1 MTKKKKPIKPIEL
14 KDSPSSSRRGEITEN
29 DVKPVESFEEGLDRI
44 LKKFN
49 FPAETRRE
57 IFSQLNKLTERQS
70 KNGQR
75 STMILKPPSRSS

>member
-1 MTKKKKPIKPIEL
+1 MTKKKKPIAPLNTTKT
-14 KDSPSSSRRGEITEN
+14 SVSSQRGEITER
-29 DVKPVESFEEGLDRI
+29 DPQPVESFQEGLDRI

-70 KNGQR
+70 K
-75 STMILKPPSRSS
+75 